1 MNHTVW
7 KGEEAP
13 LVSFERFVQQEGT
26 PIYIQIIRY
35 VKQGIVAGV
44 IRDGEEM
51 PSRRVLSAMLGVNP
65 NTVQKA
71 YRMLEE
77 EGLLASH
84 TGAKSCIS
92 LTEGQVQAVRRELL
106 EGVVQTLVG
115 TLREMGVDR
124 EEAAALLQELWDKEG
139 EG

>member
-1 MNHTVW
+1 M
-7 KGEEAP
+7 
-13 LVSFERFVQQEGT
+13 VSFERFVQQEGT
-26 PIYIQIIRY
+26 PIYIQIIRH

-139 EG
+139 ER

>member
-1 MNHTVW
+1 M
-7 KGEEAP
+7 
-13 LVSFERFVQQEGT
+13 VSFERFVQQEGT
-26 PIYIQIIRY
+26 PIYIQIIRH

-92 LTEGQVQAVRRELL
+92 LTEGQVQTVRRELL